1 MLKGTSIV
9 FKLYLAMLEYFSEY
23 LSGKYSVSSL
33 DSPNHYKT
41 NIIQKIVRMFHTLDE
56 LTNKIEDEV
65 SARCVLRGILDSVTT
80 YCFIYERED
89 KSDMLFRHYLYAL
102 DGLTTYK
109 KAIVDGVLED
119 GSNKT
124 FFEYSCNMAIVQ
136 LRQALY
142 NHPYTNL
149 DNKNIETI
157 IKNHNWKYE
166 SIDKPN
172 GLSFYRMYREVLL
185 DEKLVN
191 YYSGILSQYAHGL
204 CLSNNPCVNQEQIR
218 NVLYESILLADRIVK
233 GIYRTFPQKE
243 IVNNFLHSESYKR
256 IMHCQGGDHDEL
268 LEYAQGIMR
277 GDKIIYI

>member
-119 GSNKT
+119 GGNKPL
-124 FFEYSCNMAIVQ
+124 FEYSCNMAITQ
-136 LRQALY
+136 IKQAIY
-142 NHPYTNL
+142 GHPYMNL
-149 DNKNIETI
+149 NNKNIKTI
-157 IKNHNWKYE
+157 INNHNWKYE

-172 GLSFYRMYREVLL
+172 GLSFYRMYRKVLL
-185 DEKLVN
+185 DERLVN

-204 CLSNNPCVNQEQIR
+204 CLSNNPFVSHEQIKK
-218 NVLYESILLADRIVK
+218 VLYESILLADRMVK
-233 GIYRTFPQKE
+233 GVYRTFPQKE
-243 IVNNFLHSESYKR
+243 IVNNFLHSDSYKK
-256 IMHCQGGDHDEL
+256 IKHCQGGDYDEL

-277 GDKIIYI
+277 GDKTLYI